1 MILAVKNLES
11 IHHTSVVRDVE
22 QRADDV
28 KEIRDIWLYGFIL
41 FLGLMLFVGFIGPL
55 IIHDIIDIRFY
66 WYNFRSTIKYPE
78 FDFCPPKKPKINL
91 VCMCIVRMYIDYKL
105 CIASFFKEKYTLQF
119 VLSNNFLCDTS
130 YQRPRI
136 NVCFSNSKISQII

>member
-66 WYNFRSTIKYPE
+66 
-78 FDFCPPKKPKINL
+78 
-91 VCMCIVRMYIDYKL
+91 
-105 CIASFFKEKYTLQF
+105 
-119 VLSNNFLCDTS
+119 
-130 YQRPRI
+130 
-136 NVCFSNSKISQII
+136 